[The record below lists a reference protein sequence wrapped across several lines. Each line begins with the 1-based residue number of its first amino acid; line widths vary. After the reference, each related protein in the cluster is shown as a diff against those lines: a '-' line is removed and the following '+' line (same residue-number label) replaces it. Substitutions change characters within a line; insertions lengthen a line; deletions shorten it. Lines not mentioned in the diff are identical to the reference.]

1 MQSKEWPINSIFNK
15 HLLSIH
21 QVLVIKDT
29 KINLKIVPALE
40 KLTVQQQ
47 QQRRIRKQ
55 IVSSAVW
62 KFCVKGGGNT
72 KGGGAN
78 SA

>member
-40 KLTVQQQ
+40 KLTVSPAAAAETHKETESE
-47 QQRRIRKQ
+47 QRCMEILPNGW
-55 IVSSAVW
+55 W
-62 KFCVKGGGNT
+62 KHKRGRC
-72 KGGGAN
+72 
-78 SA
+78 